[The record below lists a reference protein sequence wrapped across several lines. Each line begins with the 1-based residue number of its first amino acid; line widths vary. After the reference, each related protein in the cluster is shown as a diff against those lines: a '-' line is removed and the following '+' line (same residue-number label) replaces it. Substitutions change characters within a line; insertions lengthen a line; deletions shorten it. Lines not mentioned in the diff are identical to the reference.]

1 MSSEAKATFTLYT
14 APSPN
19 GYKVSVTLG
28 TTCLAAGSRAECSI
42 CLLQTLDFSILEQK
56 QPWFLKINPNGR
68 IPALTHHYLN
78 GKMSHF
84 NVFESSAILLYL
96 VKHFDKERKISFLE
110 GSEEESEC
118 LQWIFFIHGGIGPM
132 QGQAIHFTRYA
143 PEKIPYAINR
153 YTNETK
159 RLFTVLDDRLK
170 EGEGRDYLVGSGRGR
185 YSIAD
190 ISAWTWYVLSIQ
202 YLNSETIESY
212 PHFKGWL
219 DRIGERPAVQLGL
232 SVPLL
237 PLQK

>member
-19 GYKVSVTLG
+19 GYKVSVTLEE
-28 TTCLAAGSRAECSI
+28 LKAAYPDVRISYGYK
-42 CLLQTLDFSILEQK
+42 TLDFSILEQK

-68 IPALTHHYLN
+68 IPALTHHHPG

-190 ISAWTWYVLSIQ
+190 ISAWTWKWSYAGID
-202 YLNSETIESY
+202 SETIESY